1 MAAMVAFAM
10 ATMEWLRHFTDTKP
24 SPWPLT
30 VIAVCLALFAFIKYR
45 GALKRIRSLR
55 LGQLGERAVA
65 QYLEGFRVK
74 DFFVFHDVPT
84 ETRTSTTC

>member
-10 ATMEWLRHFTDTKP
+10 AAMEWLRHFTDTKP

-45 GALKRIRSLR
+45 GALKRIHSLR

-65 QYLEGFRVK
+65 QYLE
-74 DFFVFHDVPT
+74 
-84 ETRTSTTC
+84 